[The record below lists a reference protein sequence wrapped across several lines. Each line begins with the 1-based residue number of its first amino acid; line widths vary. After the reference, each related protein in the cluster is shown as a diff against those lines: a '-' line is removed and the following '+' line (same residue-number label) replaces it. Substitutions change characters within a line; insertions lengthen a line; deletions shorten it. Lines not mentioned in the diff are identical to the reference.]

1 MAAHQNALKF
11 QQGVPSRCPLNAQWL
26 LHNVTLCLVPAVRA
40 LKMHGGGPAVTAG
53 KPLDHAY
60 KSENVELV
68 QKGCCNL
75 AKHIENCKKYGMPVV
90 VAMNKFATDTDAEL
104 AAVREAAIQA
114 GEKLCPTPAG
124 VVCNSSSKQS
134 LISLVCRGRGC
145 SGMRAP
151 CQGRCW
157 GCRPRPCGHGG
168 LQGGR
173 NLQILVSPAEVHQG
187 EEAEPSSPAGLGSG
201 AADSLNGHSLTPP
214 LQGGSAADGFVQ
226 ASHQSGN

>member
-1 MAAHQNALKF
+1 M
-11 QQGVPSRCPLNAQWL
+11 
-26 LHNVTLCLVPAVRA
+26 PAVRA

-134 LISLVCRGRGC
+134 LISLCAGAVDAVVCEHH
-145 SGMRAP
+145 AK
-151 CQGRCW
+151 
-157 GCRPRPCGHGG
+157 GG
-168 LQGGR
+168 
-173 NLQILVSPAEVHQG
+173 A
-187 EEAEPSSPAGLGSG
+187 G
-201 AADSLNGHSLTPP
+201 AADLGRAVMAACKEGGNFKFLYP
-214 LQGGSAADGFVQ
+214 LQKSIKVGKLRHLQG
-226 ASHQSGN
+226 